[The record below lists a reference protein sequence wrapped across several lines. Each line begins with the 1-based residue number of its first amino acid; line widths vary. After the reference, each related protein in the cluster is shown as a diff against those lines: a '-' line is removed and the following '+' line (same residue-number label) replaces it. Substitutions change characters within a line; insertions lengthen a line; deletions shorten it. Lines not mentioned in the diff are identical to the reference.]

1 MVNVSFQSLL
11 SGGKV
16 NPSSATSHTYILG
29 PQEINFNLREKKKL
43 KKALAEKYDFS
54 NPSRTNLGKATLF
67 WNAYGC
73 QSAAELESDQL
84 LLAQVHLLLF
94 TEKLHPGHPCRPGV
108 KPHRSWQ
115 CCSHSWR
122 RPGTSWKRHKFFS
135 RPSCCCTWGSRTQ
148 AQLSEQPNECV
159 PSHDH
164 SLTFCILKY

>member
-1 MVNVSFQSLL
+1 MVLLCLSDLLDKDSSVMLFFLKKKKKRKQVVNVSFQSLL

-16 NPSSATSHTYILG
+16 NPSSVTSHTYTLG
-29 PQEINFNLREKKKL
+29 PQEINFNLRGKKKL

-84 LLAQVHLLLF
+84 LLAQAHLLLF

-108 KPHRSWQ
+108 KPRRS
-115 CCSHSWR
+115 
-122 RPGTSWKRHKFFS
+122 
-135 RPSCCCTWGSRTQ
+135 
-148 AQLSEQPNECV
+148 
-159 PSHDH
+159 
-164 SLTFCILKY
+164 